1 MKSHLLRTSTAVLV
15 TSLMLVACAST
26 PATQFYTLEPLATSA
41 ATSATVAIR
50 IGHVTIPELVDR
62 PQMVLRAGANQVSL
76 IEQRRWAESLRS
88 AVARVVTAN
97 LTTPGSAVAAAT
109 TTVDIDVG
117 RFDSQLGVA
126 VDLAA
131 HWRIRPA
138 TDSGTGRGG
147 SMSWH
152 EPVSGN
158 DYADLAAAHSRA
170 LAALRR
176 HIAASVEARP

>member
-1 MKSHLLRTSTAVLV
+1 MTARLPRTSAAVLV
-15 TSLMLVACAST
+15 TSLLLVACAST
-26 PATQFYTLEPLATSA
+26 PATQFYTLEPLTTSG
-41 ATSATVAIR
+41 TTTTVAIR

-97 LTTPGSAVAAAT
+97 LTTPGRAVAAAI
-109 TTVDIDVG
+109 TTVDIDVD

-131 HWRIRPA
+131 HWRIDPV
-138 TDSGTGRGG
+138 TGTGRGG

-152 EPVSGN
+152 EPVAGN

-170 LAALRR
+170 LAALSR

>member
-15 TSLMLVACAST
+15 TSLLLVACAST

-41 ATSATVAIR
+41 ATSATMAIR

-97 LTTPGSAVAAAT
+97 LTTPGRAVAAAI
-109 TTVDIDVG
+109 TTVDIDVD

-131 HWRIRPA
+131 HWRIDPV
-138 TDSGTGRGG
+138 TGTGRGG

-152 EPVSGN
+152 EPVAGN

-170 LAALRR
+170 LAALSR

>member
-1 MKSHLLRTSTAVLV
+1 MTSRLPRTSAAVLV
-15 TSLMLVACAST
+15 ASLLLVACAST
-26 PATQFYTLEPLATSA
+26 PATQFYTLEPLTTSG
-41 ATSATVAIR
+41 TPSTTVAIR

-62 PQMVLRAGANQVSL
+62 PQMVLRTGANQVSL

-109 TTVDIDVG
+109 TTVDIDVD

-131 HWRIRPA
+131 HWRIRP
-138 TDSGTGRGG
+138 GTGTGTARGA

-152 EPVSGN
+152 EPVAGN

-170 LAALRR
+170 LAALSR